1 MQMSGFCGAGK
12 TRGPK
17 CFKFRANKSDFIGY
31 KKHVACDWILT
42 KMTLCYWLMKQIRAE
57 YCYFDWLL
65 LLMMKSL
72 FAAQDPLSG
81 YI

>member
-1 MQMSGFCGAGK
+1 MVLNVSNFAPSK
-12 TRGPK
+12 VI
-17 CFKFRANKSDFIGY
+17 SLVI
-31 KKHVACDWILT
+31 KKHVACDWIMT

-72 FAAQDPLSG
+72 FAAEDPLSG